1 MSPKAKEPLLTAG
14 KMHDPAWCHYC
25 NKNKLDPDEKYYLP
39 NGIEVCKECA
49 ERHGSGYGNAASA
62 ESQATEL
69 RKS

>member
-49 ERHGSGYGNAASA
+49 ERHGSGTATR
-62 ESQATEL
+62 QA
-69 RKS
+69 RRAKRRS